1 MPSDLSWIAPAA
13 TLIGVA
19 LGAKLN
25 GNRAERREDRK
36 AILASRAN
44 LVAELDLEPMTTR
57 IRMEEGRRDRVEL
70 MLLGIGLSSGA
81 VWSLLRV
88 LETHEEDKGSQ
99 AVDTERRIVI
109 PALVQRGN
117 AHRKA
122 LGALSRYLDGS
133 MSRHRTAR
141 VLAKAG
147 NHVDTSRGQLTRP
160 TRRWAGRQARS
171 FDPPLTI
178 LSTRNFFGPPGTLGS
193 GSRPPAEQ

>member
-1 MPSDLSWIAPAA
+1 VPSDLSWIAPAA

-133 MSRHRTAR
+133 KIRHRTER

-147 NHVDTSRGQLTRP
+147 NHVDTSRDRK
-160 TRRWAGRQARS
+160 AGRGARCTAA
-171 FDPPLTI
+171 DVWC
-178 LSTRNFFGPPGTLGS
+178 GPTAAC
-193 GSRPPAEQ
+193 RP

>member
-81 VWSLLRV
+81 VVV
-88 LETHEEDKGSQ
+88 LTAG
-99 AVDTERRIVI
+99 T
-109 PALVQRGN
+109 GN
-117 AHRKA
+117 ARRGQGLA
-122 LGALSRYLDGS
+122 GC
-133 MSRHRTAR
+133 RHRTADR
-141 VLAKAG
+141 YPRSCA
-147 NHVDTSRGQLTRP
+147 
-160 TRRWAGRQARS
+160 ARERS
-171 FDPPLTI
+171 P
-178 LSTRNFFGPPGTLGS
+178 
-193 GSRPPAEQ
+193 